1 MRRFAL
7 PAFAF
12 LAIVASAA
20 ACGSDDT
27 NENVTPDGGPNGF
40 GSDSGIQCTSDDL
53 CGTGSKCVSGS
64 CCAVE
69 HACGTSCCGGSD
81 VCSFSKCVTPG
92 GKCVETSDC
101 PDGNYCD
108 FSLGEPTSN
117 PTPTPDAG
125 GSCVGGRTLREG
137 RCLPKPPVCTDP
149 NASVTGDNLTCLPK
163 CEYRPVIDSF
173 TPVVKYAWGGQVA
186 TPFASDIMMTPI
198 VIELDDDD
206 CDGKV
211 TANDI
216 PDIVFT
222 TFPSGLYYGTNPGV
236 LHAISVVGGTVV
248 EKPWT
253 VPNIAPGG
261 QLAAGNIDGQPGNE
275 IVACGSDGKV
285 VAIKAD
291 GSILWTTTAA
301 VACGMPSLAD
311 LEGDGTVEV
320 IVEGGILDGAT
331 GAVKHTFAA
340 AVKGPP
346 SVSDIDGDGK
356 LDIVTGPQAFRNDGS
371 LIFDTGA
378 PYGRSAI
385 GDFDKDGKPE
395 IVYIN
400 PAAHAVSVYRYD
412 ATQAA
417 KFAVVR
423 GPIDINGTLSPTLC
437 PDGTAGRTSGGGP
450 PTVADFDGDGTPDVA
465 LAGGV
470 GYAVFDGKKL
480 VDPAVAGPATL
491 MWSKQTRD
499 CSSAATGSTVF
510 DFDGDGKAEVVYSD
524 EQYFR
529 VYDGKS
535 GNELFS
541 TCNTTGTLIENPVVA
556 DVDNDGKA
564 DVVVVSNAYALTCAD
579 DASKRF
585 SGIRIFGDSAG
596 RWVRTRRVWNEHAYH
611 ITNIEEDGTIPTNEK
626 ANITTPGLNNF
637 RQNKQP
643 GGEFAAPDVVVTVAP
658 KCPSMDSIVVT
669 VRNLGEAVLAAGVDV
684 DLRKGDADAGA
695 SLGTAKTT
703 RALYPAESESFVFA
717 LNDGD
722 AKSGAAQVIAV
733 ATPPAEV
740 HECRAD
746 NNTSAP
752 LVFSCGGLR

>member
-1 MRRFAL
+1 MRRLAL
-7 PAFAF
+7 PAVAF
-12 LAIVASAA
+12 LTAIVSAV
-20 ACGSDDT
+20 ACGSSDDAPAGST
-27 NENVTPDGGPNGF
+27 TADSGPNGF
-40 GSDSGIQCTSDDL
+40 DSDSGVQCSSDAI
-53 CGTGSKCVSGS
+53 CGAGSQCVSGS

-92 GKCVETSDC
+92 GKCVESSDC
-101 PDGNYCD
+101 GEGNYCD

-117 PTPTPDAG
+117 PTPMPDAG
-125 GSCVGGRTLREG
+125 GSCVGGQAPREG
-137 RCLPKPPVCTDP
+137 RCLPSPPVCADP
-149 NASVTGDNLTCLPK
+149 NAPTTGELTCLPK

-173 TPVVKYAWGGQVA
+173 TPVVKYAWGGQVVS
-186 TPFASDIMMTPI
+186 PFASDIMMTPI
-198 VIELDDDD
+198 VIQLDDDD

-222 TFPSGLYYGTNPGV
+222 TFTGGAYTSPGF
-236 LHAISVVGGTVV
+236 LHAISVVGGAVV

-253 VPNIAPGG
+253 VPNIAPSG

-275 IVACGSDGKV
+275 IVACGSDGRVHAVKP
-285 VAIKAD
+285 D
-291 GSILWTTTAA
+291 GTIRWSTAA
-301 VACGMPSLAD
+301 AVGCAMPSLAD

-320 IVEGGILDGAT
+320 IVEGGILEGAS
-331 GAVKHTFAA
+331 GAVKHPFAA
-340 AVKGPP
+340 ALKGPP

-356 LDIVTGPQAFRNDGS
+356 LDIVTGSQAFRNDGS

-400 PAAHAVSVYRYD
+400 PAAHAVSIYRYD

-423 GPIDINGTLSPTLC
+423 APVDINGTLSPALC
-437 PDGTAGRTSGGGP
+437 PDNSAGRISGGGP
-450 PTVADFDGDGTPDVA
+450 PTIADFDGDGTPDLA

-480 VDPAVAGPATL
+480 VDPAVAGPDTL

-524 EQYFR
+524 EQVFR
-529 VYDGKS
+529 VYEGKS
-535 GNELFS
+535 GNDLFS

-556 DVDNDGKA
+556 DVDNDGQA
-564 DVVVVSNAYALTCAD
+564 DIVVVSNAYALTCAN

-585 SGIRIFGDSAG
+585 SGIRIFGDAAG

-611 ITNIEEDGTIPTNEK
+611 ITNVEEDGTIPTNEK
-626 ANITTPGLNNF
+626 PNITTAGLNNF

-643 GGEFAAPDVVVTVAP
+643 GGEFAAPDVVVTIGP
-658 KCPSMDSIVVT
+658 KCPGMDALIVT

-684 DLRKGDADAGA
+684 DVRKGDGDAGV

-703 RALYPAESESFVFA
+703 RALYPAESESFSFPLTDA
-717 LNDGD
+717 D
-722 AKSGAAQVIAV
+722 AKAGTANVVAV
-733 ATPPAEV
+733 ATPPVTV

-752 LVFSCGGLR
+752 LVMSCGGPR